1 MRYNK
6 PMKRNYTSRQ
16 VAQFER
22 FVKAHAMRFNNM
34 AEYYGAIYQYYY
46 GWIMYK
52 IERRKFM
59 GIYYVVLL
67 NGEMVFHS
75 PNWFTC
81 MRYTLEHPVWST
93 LTCFW

>member
-1 MRYNK
+1 
-6 PMKRNYTSRQ
+6 
-16 VAQFER
+16 
-22 FVKAHAMRFNNM
+22 
-34 AEYYGAIYQYYY
+34 
-46 GWIMYK
+46 MYK

-81 MRYTLEHPVWST
+81 MRYTLENP
-93 LTCFW
+93 L